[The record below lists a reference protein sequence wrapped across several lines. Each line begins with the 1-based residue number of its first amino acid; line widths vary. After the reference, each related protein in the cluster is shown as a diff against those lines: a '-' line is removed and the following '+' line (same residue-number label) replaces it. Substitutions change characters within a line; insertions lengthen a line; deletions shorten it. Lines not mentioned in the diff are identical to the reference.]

1 VHIRYKLD
9 VEVIDGDDT
18 GTFIFWDSSLD
29 ELLGITAADLLAE
42 MEKVIISSL
51 SLSYHCY

>member
-29 ELLGITAADLLAE
+29 ELFGITATDLLAE
-42 MEKVIISSL
+42 MEKVLIT